1 MYVVI
6 CEVSGINDNSSL
18 NWLMK
23 PAVSAPLVNAN
34 ISAAKV
40 DLATRRTFH
49 KTGHDIL
56 NLSAMNTICP
66 TWL

>member
-1 MYVVI
+1 
-6 CEVSGINDNSSL
+6 
-18 NWLMK
+18 MK

-40 DLATRRTFH
+40 YLTTRRTFH
-49 KTGHDIL
+49 ETGHDIL

-66 TWL
+66 TCL